1 MAGSDDDCQER
12 EEARLEEERGNKEE
26 RWTLVSIRELGGRRM
41 KEEEEEEVVSRSK
54 ERRGGGGRRRNVN
67 ARKSELEVELESGD
81 KARS

>member
-54 ERRGGGGRRRNVN
+54 ERRGGGNEGETSTHERVSWRLN
-67 ARKSELEVELESGD
+67 
-81 KARS
+81 